1 MSKNIYK
8 NLAAFHPGYYVKELI
23 EEMEITQKEFA
34 LRLNTTGKNLS
45 ELVNGKIS
53 LSKDIAENLSLMTGT
68 SISVWLN
75 LQKKYDEKCCE
86 IECEKKID
94 AEKNRLAMLDYQ
106 YFVNVGA
113 VEDYSDKNRQVK
125 ALCRVLNIASLSVLE
140 KTDLLTAC
148 KTSIGKVS
156 IKNVINANAWI
167 QLGKMIARKID
178 CKPYSQDNLLNSI
191 PKLRALT
198 RENLIIAFPKIQKIL
213 LESGIA
219 LIALPYMKNSGLN
232 GAVKWLNNNKAMLLI
247 NDRGKD
253 VSNFWFTLFHEI
265 NHILQKRT
273 TFVYLTSEDKKSAI
287 LSLGR
292 NDETEEKIANKFA
305 ANQLIPSN
313 AYNNFIGAKNFS
325 FSEIQRF
332 ADSIGIDA
340 YIVIGRLKHDSLLD
354 WKTFTKN
361 RPHYKIN
368 YSKFSNE

>member
-8 NLAAFHPGYYVKELI
+8 NLTAFHPGYYVKELI
-23 EEMEITQKEFA
+23 EEMEITQNEFA

-53 LSKDIAENLSLMTGT
+53 LSNNLAENLSLMTGT

-94 AEKNRLAMLDYQ
+94 AEKNSLAMLDYR

-113 VEDYSDKNRQVK
+113 VENYSDKNRQIK
-125 ALCRVLNIASLSVLE
+125 ALCRTLNVASLSVLE
-140 KTDLLTAC
+140 RTDLLTAC

-156 IKNVINANAWI
+156 VKNVINANAWI
-167 QLGKMIARKID
+167 QLGKMIARQIE
-178 CKPYSQDNLLNSI
+178 CNPYSQDNLLNSI

-198 RENLIIAFPKIQKIL
+198 RENLAIAFPKIQKIF

-232 GAVKWLNNNKAMLLI
+232 GAVQWLNNNKAMLLI

-292 NDETEEKIANKFA
+292 NDDTEEKIANKFA

-313 AYNNFIGAKNFS
+313 AYNKFIEAKDFS
-325 FSEIQRF
+325 FSAIQRF

-340 YIVIGRLKHDSLLD
+340 YIVIGRLKHDALLD

-361 RPHYKIN
+361 RPRYKIN
-368 YSKFSNE
+368 YSKISNE